1 MLYGFNAHVGA
12 VANGLEHATLCAAE
26 ATSLTAS
33 GGCEAWGG
41 ERGCLAVSWVG
52 GDRVC
57 TRRGRGAVCG
67 RVSRTALWRMLGMV
81 AGELGTVCAC
91 GPGVGNTRAL
101 DREWRWG
108 VGLLPDMLAR
118 LVSSPSLLSTLG

>member
-26 ATSLTAS
+26 AASSTAS
-33 GGCEAWGG
+33 GGCATWGS

-57 TRRGRGAVCG
+57 TRRGRRAVFG
-67 RVSRTALWRMLGMV
+67 IQSSVALWRMLGTV
-81 AGELGTVCAC
+81 GSGTGTAFLGALVGVFEAG
-91 GPGVGNTRAL
+91 
-101 DREWRWG
+101 
-108 VGLLPDMLAR
+108 
-118 LVSSPSLLSTLG
+118 LVE